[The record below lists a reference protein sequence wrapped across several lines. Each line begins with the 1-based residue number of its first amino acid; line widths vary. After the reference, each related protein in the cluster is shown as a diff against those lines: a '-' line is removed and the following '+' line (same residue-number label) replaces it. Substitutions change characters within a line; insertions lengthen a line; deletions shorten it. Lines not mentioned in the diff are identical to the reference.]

1 MCSETQPHL
10 QLECPFAQRYSV
22 HLRGFIVSTSRLLA
36 LAGGLQSPFI
46 KAQAKYNDE
55 IGDSLPVDIHA
66 HCFPVMSC

>member
-1 MCSETQPHL
+1 M
-10 QLECPFAQRYSV
+10 